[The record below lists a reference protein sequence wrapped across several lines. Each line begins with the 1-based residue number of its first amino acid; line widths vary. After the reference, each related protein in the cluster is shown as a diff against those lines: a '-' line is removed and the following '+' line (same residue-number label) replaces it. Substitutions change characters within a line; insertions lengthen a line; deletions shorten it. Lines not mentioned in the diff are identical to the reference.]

1 MSRLQM
7 RAVLIAILLCM
18 MDGFDVLVMGF
29 VAPYLAQDWQLS
41 PSEVGYALTA
51 GVAGMG
57 VGSAFISPLADK
69 IGRRPHINFMLVMIT
84 VGMIMTGLAP
94 NMTLLIAFRF
104 FAGLWIGGL
113 ITSLNIIVSEYSS
126 DKRRGTI
133 MGIYGIGLP
142 LGASLGGLASNYII
156 SHYNWHGP
164 FFFGAAFSALLLIVS
179 WLWLPESITYLIEKR
194 PKNALEAY
202 NKIGAQ
208 MGQPPADELPPPAA
222 SGAQRNVAKAIFSGI
237 MAPRT
242 AYMWIAYGLLTAS
255 FYFANTWTGRLIGQ
269 AVGDPAAGTRA
280 QSFVPLGGVLGALVF
295 AALCVFLHSRL
306 ATAVVMFGGTISF
319 LVFAANFNN
328 VSLGLVLAFAVG
340 VFANGG
346 IAAYYAVGPHT
357 YPAAVRAGAMGLMLG
372 FGRIVSIT
380 APLLSGWLLEAG
392 WKPPSLYSLFGWVL
406 AVAGV
411 LMILMHLTYRGRSDN
426 PDTPY
431 ASAEDDRIAAQQ
443 AAQTQQA

>member
-1 MSRLQM
+1 M

-29 VAPYLAQDWQLS
+29 VAPYLARDWGLS

-69 IGRRPHINFMLVMIT
+69 IGRRPHINIMLALIT
-84 VGMIMTGLAP
+84 VGMVMTGLAP
-94 NMTLLIAFRF
+94 NLTLLIAFRF
-104 FAGLWIGGL
+104 FAGLFIGGL

-142 LGASLGGLASNYII
+142 LGASLGGLASNWII
-156 SHYNWHGP
+156 ANYNWHGP
-164 FFFGAAFSALLLIVS
+164 FFFGAILSALLLIVS

-194 PKNALEAY
+194 PKGALEKY
-202 NKIGAQ
+202 NAIGAK
-208 MGQPPADELPPPAA
+208 MGQPPAAELPAPLA

-242 AYMWIAYGLLTAS
+242 SYLWIAYGLLTAA

-269 AVGDPAAGTRA
+269 ALNDPAAGTRA

-295 AALCVFLHSRL
+295 AGLCLFLHTRL
-306 ATAVVMFGGTISF
+306 ATAAICFGGTITY
-319 LVFAANFNN
+319 LIFAANFSNA
-328 VSLGLVLAFAVG
+328 SLGLLLAFSVG
-340 VFANGG
+340 IFANGG
-346 IAAYYAVGPHT
+346 IAAFYAVSPNV

-392 WKPPSLYSLFGWVL
+392 WQPPSLYSLFGWVL
-406 AVAGV
+406 AVSGV
-411 LMILMHLTYRGRSDN
+411 LMILMHLTYRGRSEN

-431 ASAEDDRIAAQQ
+431 ASAEDDRIALEEAA
-443 AAQTQQA
+443 AAQKA